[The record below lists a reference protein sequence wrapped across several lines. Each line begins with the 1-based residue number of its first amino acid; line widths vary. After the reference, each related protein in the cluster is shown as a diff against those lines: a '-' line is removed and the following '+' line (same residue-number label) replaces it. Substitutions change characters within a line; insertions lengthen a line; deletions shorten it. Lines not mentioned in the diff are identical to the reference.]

1 MTGRYV
7 APPSDGPLAD
17 AATHAA
23 LALALSVEAE
33 ALDDRDFATWG
44 AMVDESFSYVVPVP
58 VVRDNP
64 FGPPYDTGALL
75 IDETKESI
83 VDIWFERLAPGSY
96 EVAWG
101 DHPPVRQR
109 HFLSNVRVRGTAD
122 DGVVLVRSNV
132 RLVLV
137 RQATRPGELT
147 AERFDHWRRDGNDW
161 RLLRRFAVLDAALI
175 ESPMIRVML

>member
-1 MTGRYV
+1 VKYL
-7 APPSDGPLAD
+7 APAADGPPAD
-17 AATHAA
+17 TATHAA
-23 LALALSVEAE
+23 LTLVLSAEAE
-33 ALDDRDFATWG
+33 ALDDRDFAAWG
-44 AMVDESFSYVVPVP
+44 AMVDDSFTYVVPVP

-75 IDETKESI
+75 IDETKDSI
-83 VDIWFERLAPGSY
+83 VDIWFERLAPGAY

-101 DHPPVRQR
+101 DHPPARQR
-109 HFLSNVRVRGTAD
+109 HFLSNVRVRHTAD

-132 RLVLV
+132 RLVIV

-147 AERFDHWRRDGNDW
+147 GERFDHWRRDGDGW

-175 ESPMIRVML
+175 ESPMIRVLL